1 MPVVKVPK
9 VRKKNGLV
17 VVDGIA
23 LEPNAQPLQCQVC
36 GAIWQRLRYE
46 ISTTSTADRRCATCN
61 HDLRQLEEV
70 K

>member
-23 LEPNAQPLQCQVC
+23 LEPNAQPL
-36 GAIWQRLRYE
+36 
-46 ISTTSTADRRCATCN
+46 
-61 HDLRQLEEV
+61 
-70 K
+70 